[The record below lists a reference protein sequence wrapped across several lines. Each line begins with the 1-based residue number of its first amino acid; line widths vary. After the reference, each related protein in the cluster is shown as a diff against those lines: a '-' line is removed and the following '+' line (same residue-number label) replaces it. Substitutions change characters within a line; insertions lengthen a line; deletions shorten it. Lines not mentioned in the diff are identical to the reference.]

1 VHVREGGSQVPK
13 NSQETLLEVRNL
25 SISFHTYEG
34 EVAAVRNVDFSLRRG
49 EVLAIVGESGCGK
62 SVSTQAIL
70 GLTPIPPGEIKS
82 GQILFK
88 GQDLLKLD
96 DVGLSRICGSQIS
109 MIFQDPMTS
118 LNPTMKIGNQI
129 AEIIRQHQKGR
140 SKRDCIREA
149 VELLRL
155 VGIAEPETRVK
166 QYPHELSG
174 GMRQRVMI
182 AMAMAN
188 RPEILIADEPTTAL
202 DVTIQSQIIRLIKEL
217 KSRFG
222 TAIILITHDLGVVA
236 GIADRIVVM
245 YAGKVMEEG
254 LTDQIY
260 YAPRHPYTA
269 GLLRAVPAMT
279 DDSEKELRTIK
290 GVPPSLLNLTPGCPF
305 APRCDYAMKVCALQE
320 PEYHYQA
327 ENRVF
332 CWLYDQR
339 AAEQLAKFE
348 GMKDRWA

>member
-1 VHVREGGSQVPK
+1 
-13 NSQETLLEVRNL
+13 
-25 SISFHTYEG
+25 
-34 EVAAVRNVDFSLRRG
+34 
-49 EVLAIVGESGCGK
+49 
-62 SVSTQAIL
+62 
-70 GLTPIPPGEIKS
+70 
-82 GQILFK
+82 
-88 GQDLLKLD
+88 
-96 DVGLSRICGSQIS
+96 
-109 MIFQDPMTS
+109 
-118 LNPTMKIGNQI
+118 
-129 AEIIRQHQKGR
+129 
-140 SKRDCIREA
+140 
-149 VELLRL
+149 
-155 VGIAEPETRVK
+155 
-166 QYPHELSG
+166 
-174 GMRQRVMI
+174 MI